1 MGRRQAWPGQ
11 VLGKSAIE
19 LSKKK
24 IIVKEFYFGEQP
36 KQKLSQ
42 IMVTVQKEGGGCRVS
57 AQIKIIYIS
66 NVD

>member
-11 VLGKSAIE
+11 ILGKSAIE
-19 LSKKK
+19 HSKKN

-57 AQIKIIYIS
+57 AEIKIIYIS

>member
-11 VLGKSAIE
+11 VLGKTAIE

-42 IMVTVQKEGGGCRVS
+42 IMVTVQKEGGDVGS
-57 AQIKIIYIS
+57 APKLKLSTFQM
-66 NVD
+66 

>member
-42 IMVTVQKEGGGCRVS
+42 IMVTVQKEGGGDVGS
-57 AQIKIIYIS
+57 APKLKLSTFQM
-66 NVD
+66 

>member
-11 VLGKSAIE
+11 ILGKSAIE
-19 LSKKK
+19 HSKKN

-42 IMVTVQKEGGGCRVS
+42 IMVTVQKEGGGMSGQRS
-57 AQIKIIYIS
+57 LKLSTFQM
-66 NVD
+66 

>member
-42 IMVTVQKEGGGCRVS
+42 IMVTVQKEGGCRVS
-57 AQIKIIYIS
+57 SQIQIIYFS